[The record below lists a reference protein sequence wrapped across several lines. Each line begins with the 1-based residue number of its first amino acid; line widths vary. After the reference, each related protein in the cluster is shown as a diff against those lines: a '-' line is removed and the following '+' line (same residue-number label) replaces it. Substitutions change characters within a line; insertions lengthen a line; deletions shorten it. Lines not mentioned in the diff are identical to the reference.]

1 MEWKLFFFIFLIKVF
16 FFCQQHQQMN
26 CLKSRYLNSGCA
38 YWDFFLSG
46 NACLYSYSDTKVCMK
61 SFCYHSTSHLR
72 LTVSFGSFL
81 ILGFFFFFFFF
92 LLWNRG
98 CKNSERK
105 TVNLPLFGEV
115 TVLSLGVL
123 LFCLSFAIAWA
134 ITRKASFSWIGQ
146 DVLVSSSC

>member
-92 LLWNRG
+92 FCGTEDAKIVSGRPWI
-98 CKNSERK
+98 C
-105 TVNLPLFGEV
+105 LFLEK
-115 TVLSLGVL
+115 L
-123 LFCLSFAIAWA
+123 LFFLLGCYCSVCHLLSPG
-134 ITRKASFSWIGQ
+134 R
-146 DVLVSSSC
+146 